1 MTSGPSRGD
10 VPFTVIGGYLGA
22 GKTSLLNQ
30 LISDPDSPRLAII
43 VNDFGALNIDERL
56 IRSRDGGT
64 LSLTNGCVCCSLS
77 DALADGLHTLL
88 DRVPPP
94 EHIVLE
100 ASGVAEPRRVA
111 QYGLLTQGVRLA
123 AVICVADVETIET
136 QAQDKFVGPLVQ
148 SQLKDAD
155 LIVLSKT
162 DLVSSDRGQEVRSWV
177 ETLVPA
183 ARIIDTRGQRLPTE
197 VLLGEGA
204 SSSLEAQTDD
214 PVPRFFSFSYSS
226 SDLYDREKIENTVRG
241 LPRHIVRAKG
251 FVHTSDGPLVLHLA
265 GRRVTLEAVD
275 VENQA
280 TRDTRL
286 VFISAGVEIDE
297 DALHKALKA
306 CRP

>member
-1 MTSGPSRGD
+1 MSRPSNSD

-30 LISDPDSPRLAII
+30 LLADPDSPRLAII
-43 VNDFGALNIDERL
+43 VNDFGALNIDESL
-56 IRSRDGGT
+56 IQSRDGGT

-88 DRVPPP
+88 ERMPQPD
-94 EHIVLE
+94 HIVLE

-136 QAQDKFVGPLVQ
+136 QAQDKFVGQLVQ

-162 DLVSSDRGQEVRSWV
+162 DLVSADRGQDVRSWV

-183 ARIIDTRGQRLPTE
+183 ARIVDARGKRLPVE
-197 VLLGEGA
+197 VLLGEGV
-204 SSSLEAQTDD
+204 SSSFEARSDD
-214 PVPRFFSFSYSS
+214 PAPRFFSFSYSS
-226 SDLYDREKIENTVRG
+226 SDLHDREKIENTVRD
-241 LPRHIVRAKG
+241 LPHPIVRAKG
-251 FVHTSDGPLVLHLA
+251 FVRASGGTPGNA
-265 GRRVTLEAVD
+265 
-275 VENQA
+275 
-280 TRDTRL
+280 
-286 VFISAGVEIDE
+286 
-297 DALHKALKA
+297 
-306 CRP
+306 